1 MRPPNR
7 HQEVMLQR
15 RTTLDERCSSGA
27 DPFPSWERLSKEP
40 KLPGTVML
48 STFAPLRVN
57 SAKGLSP
64 GAEMLRCSLRFA
76 QDKAQHD
83 KTVPYCRA
91 LASRE
96 RSPHC
101 QPNHSMV

>member
-1 MRPPNR
+1 
-7 HQEVMLQR
+7 MLRR

-48 STFAPLRVN
+48 SPFASLRVN
-57 SAKGLSP
+57 SAKHLAR
-64 GAEMLRCSLRFA
+64 GAEMLRC
-76 QDKAQHD
+76 AQHD
-83 KTVPYCRA
+83 KMGAQHDRTVPYCRA